1 MAGASVYQGRDGVWR
16 ARVIFPADPAT
27 GRRARKVKAFPG
39 ARDAEEARAMADAYA
54 AGASGASIQ
63 GALARYAEEV
73 AEKGAAGRAPKA
85 NTAHDYLG
93 YARRLGEVFPAV
105 PACEVTPAMVSSV
118 ESRLLSR
125 GLSATTVNGYHQ
137 FMSGA
142 FSWMARQ
149 GWVRSNPAA
158 DAIHPS
164 AGNPDASGKALDEE
178 ELRALTARLRE
189 GEPPAG
195 ECDEAGCAM
204 TALDLIACTGMRL
217 GEALALRVRDFR
229 PQVPDVYVCGTVCER
244 GGVFRQPTAKRGGG
258 QAPGRPL
265 PHRPGPAPH
274 GRRQA
279 AGRRPPLAG
288 RGHHAARDRPAGP
301 TCGVPGGR
309 RAPHHAPRA
318 QAHAR
323 HARPPA
329 RLHHRRRPGPA
340 RPRRRQDHARNLRAH
355 DGGAGQGHRG
365 VLRRVAL
372 ARVRRGP
379 RQDHGGL
386 HGAAP
391 AEEPSRWS
399 RGMPTSFAP
408 AHQTDN
414 A

>member
-39 ARDAEEARAMADAYA
+39 ARDAEEARAMAEAYA

-63 GALARYAEEV
+63 GALTRYAEEV

-105 PACEVTPAMVSSV
+105 PACEVTPGMVSSV
-118 ESRLLSR
+118 ESQLLSR

-164 AGNPDASGKALDEE
+164 AGNPDASGKALDED
-178 ELRALTARLRE
+178 ELRALTACLRAD
-189 GEPPAG
+189 EPEAG
-195 ECDEAGCAM
+195 EYGEWQCAM

-217 GEALALRVRDFR
+217 GEALALRVRDLR

-244 GGVFRQPTAKRGGG
+244 GGLFRQPTAKRGED
-258 QAPGRPL
+258 
-265 PHRPGPAPH
+265 
-274 GRRQA
+274 RRLAVPTRIVPTLRLMA
-279 AGRRPPLAG
+279 AGKRPDDALLSPDGAIV
-288 RGHHAARDRPAGP
+288 RPA
-301 TCGVPGGR
+301 VGR
-309 RAPHHAPRA
+309 RAAHNAPRA
-318 QAHAR
+318 SAHAR
-323 HARPPA
+323 HARAAA
-329 RLHHRRRPGPA
+329 RLHHRRRAGEA
-340 RPRRRQDHARNLRAH
+340 RARRRQDHARHLRAH
-355 DGGAGQGHRG
+355 DRRPRQGHRG
-365 VLRRVAL
+365 VLRRVRL
-372 ARVRRGP
+372 ASGRRGP

-386 HGAAP
+386 PGKALAGEPLRWPRPAP
-391 AEEPSRWS
+391 PLFS
-399 RGMPTSFAP
+399 PTSP
-408 AHQTDN
+408 TDN